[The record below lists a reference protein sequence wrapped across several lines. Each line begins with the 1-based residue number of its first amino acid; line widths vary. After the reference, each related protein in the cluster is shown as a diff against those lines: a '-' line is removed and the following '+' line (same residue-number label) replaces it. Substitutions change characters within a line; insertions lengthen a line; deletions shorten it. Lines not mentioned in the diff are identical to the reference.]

1 MNGCHV
7 VPLPTEEAIA
17 SLVAR
22 WNLTEE
28 MARRRWQ
35 RELVSAVAHRHCHQT
50 AKGQPMPNTGPI
62 TFTLGEVS
70 TYYAARVPH
79 LKQRRAAE
87 WRGACP
93 IHHGKN
99 DNFAVDPVTGRWFCH
114 STCGRGG
121 DLLEL
126 EAALTGGGFPTRKAE
141 VFRLVGRIEPEY
153 RRNATHT
160 NGNSAGTAPTKPTKP
175 TGTADGWRE
184 MARYPYVD
192 RDGSLLFEVVRY
204 LKPDGTKTFIQVRPS
219 GVEAAGTTDPERT
232 GGVEAGGI
240 VVGLDAGK
248 YLPDPK
254 AARATGKPTWKRA
267 AEHVDYHGA
276 EYRFRDCPRVPY
288 RLLNVLK
295 AETVYLPEGEKDVHT
310 LEGWGVAASCN
321 PGGSG
326 NSHLYAGWG
335 DYFRDQHI
343 VILPDNDG
351 PGRKHAAAVAAA
363 LLSVAASVRIVELS
377 GLPAK
382 GDVTDWRDAGGTF
395 ERFRELTGAAAP
407 MDAAALSELRARWG
421 LADEQPNHPAARAEA
436 ADGWPKL
443 EPIQS
448 ELPPVQAFSED
459 LLPDSLR
466 PLVADVADRMQVPM
480 DYPAVVVVLCLAGAV
495 NRRAVIQPKANDT
508 GWVIVPNLWGG
519 IIAPPGFMKSPV
531 IQAATRPLNQIQ
543 TEWRQEHEEALKDY
557 AREKEEYE
565 LRRTAWKEQYKTN
578 TKKGKAAPDRP
589 EDEPEQPK
597 LRRLIVNDA
606 TFEALHQTMSE
617 NPAGILVIRDE
628 LTGWWSQLDRAGREG
643 ERAFCLQAWN
653 GDTGHTI
660 DRIGRGTIHVE
671 ACCMSMLGGIQP
683 GRLRSYLVDALE
695 DGPSN
700 DGLIQRFQL
709 LVWPDTAPDWSYV
722 DRAPDAVSE
731 QQGARVFRKLVELGA
746 EGPERFRFASDAQE
760 LFIEWLAELEAKI
773 RGDELHPA
781 LICHLSKY
789 RSLMPSLAA
798 LFHLAEAAAGN
809 GGADT
814 VSLGHTRKAAAWC
827 DYLESHARRVYS
839 CIVTP
844 QLRAARELADK
855 IKHRKVGT
863 DGFFSCRDVYLKGWS
878 GLDSPEAVKLASE
891 VLQDAG
897 WVRDLSGESGPF
909 GGRPSNRYEVNPGV
923 WE

>member
-1 MNGCHV
+1 MNS
-7 VPLPTEEAIA
+7 AI
-17 SLVAR
+17 
-22 WNLTEE
+22 
-28 MARRRWQ
+28 Q
-35 RELVSAVAHRHCHQT
+35 
-50 AKGQPMPNTGPI
+50 
-62 TFTLGEVS
+62 FTPGEIS
-70 TYYAARVPH
+70 SYYAARVPH

-99 DNFAVDPVTGRWFCH
+99 DNFAVEPDTGRWFCH

-121 DLLEL
+121 DILEL
-126 EAALTGGGFPTRKAE
+126 EAALNGGDFPTRKAE
-141 VFRLVGRIEPEY
+141 VFWLVGRIEPEY
-153 RRNATHT
+153 RHNGNRT
-160 NGNSAGTAPTKPTKP
+160 NGNSAGTAPTKT
-175 TGTADGWRE
+175 TRSTNTAGGWRE
-184 MARYPYVD
+184 MARYPYVN

-204 LKPDGTKTFIQVRPS
+204 LKADGTKTFIQVRPS

-248 YLPDPK
+248 YLPDNR
-254 AARATGKPTWKRA
+254 AARATRKTTWKRA
-267 AEHVDYHGA
+267 ADYTDYDGA
-276 EYRFRDCPRVPY
+276 EYRFRNCPRVPY
-288 RLLNVLK
+288 RLLKLLNS
-295 AETVYLPEGEKDVHT
+295 ETVYLPEGEKDVHT
-310 LEGWGVAASCN
+310 LEGWGLVASCN

-326 NSHLYAGWG
+326 NSMLYAGWA
-335 DYFRDQHI
+335 DYFRDRHI
-343 VILPDNDG
+343 VILPDNDA

-363 LLSVAASVRIVELS
+363 LLSVAASVRIVELP

-395 ERFRELTGAAAP
+395 ERFRELTEAAVV

-421 LADEQPNHPAARAEA
+421 LVEDKPRHQARGVA
-436 ADGWPKL
+436 ADDWPKP

-459 LLPDSLR
+459 LLPDSFR
-466 PLVADVADRMQVPM
+466 PLVADVTDRMQVPM
-480 DYPAVVVVLCLAGAV
+480 DYPAVVMVLCLAGAV

-543 TEWRQEHEEALKDY
+543 TEWRQEHEEALTDH

-565 LRRTAWKEQYKTN
+565 LRRAAWKEQYKAAS
-578 TKKGKAAPDRP
+578 KKGNTAPDRP
-589 EDEPEQPK
+589 EDEPEEPK

-617 NPAGILVIRDE
+617 NPVGILVIRDE

-709 LVWPDTAPDWSYV
+709 LVWPDTAPDWNYV
-722 DRAPDAVSE
+722 DRAPDAASE
-731 QQGARVFRKLVELGA
+731 QQAARVFHKLVELNA
-746 EGPERFRFASDAQE
+746 KDPARLRFATDGQE

-781 LICHLSKY
+781 LVSHLSKY
-789 RSLMPSLAA
+789 RKLMPALAV
-798 LFHLAEAAAGN
+798 LFHLAETAAGN
-809 GGADT
+809 GDADT
-814 VSLGHTRKAAAWC
+814 VSLRHAQQAAAWC
-827 DYLESHARRVYS
+827 EYLESHARRVYS

-863 DGFFSCRDVYLKGWS
+863 DRFFSCRDVYLKGWS
-878 GLDSPEAVKLASE
+878 GLDSPEAVKQAAE

-897 WVRDLSGESGPF
+897 WVRDVCGESSDPLGR
-909 GGRPSNRYEVNPGV
+909 GRPSNRYEVNPGV

>member
-1 MNGCHV
+1 
-7 VPLPTEEAIA
+7 
-17 SLVAR
+17 
-22 WNLTEE
+22 
-28 MARRRWQ
+28 MAD
-35 RELVSAVAHRHCHQT
+35 SA
-50 AKGQPMPNTGPI
+50 I
-62 TFTLGEVS
+62 TFTSGEVS

-79 LKQRRAAE
+79 LKQRREAE

-93 IHHGKN
+93 IHRGKN
-99 DNFAVDPVTGRWFCH
+99 DNFAVEPDTGRWFCH

-121 DLLEL
+121 DILEL
-126 EAALTGGGFPTRKAE
+126 EAALTGGDFPTRKAE
-141 VFRLVGRIEPEY
+141 VFRLVGRTEP
-153 RRNATHT
+153 T
-160 NGNSAGTAPTKPTKP
+160 NGHRTGRILADSIGTAPTKPTKP
-175 TGTADGWRE
+175 TSAAGGWRE

-192 RDGSLLFEVVRY
+192 RGGGLLFEVIRY

-232 GGVEAGGI
+232 GGVQIGGI

-248 YLPDPK
+248 YLPDDK

-267 AEHVDYHGA
+267 ADHTDYDGA

-288 RLLNVLK
+288 RLPKVLK

-310 LEGWGVAASCN
+310 LEAWGLVASCN

-326 NSHLYAGWG
+326 NSGLYAGWAE
-335 DYFRDQHI
+335 YFRNRHI
-343 VILPDNDG
+343 VILPDNDE
-351 PGRKHAAAVAAA
+351 PGRKHAAVAAA
-363 LLSVAASVRIVELS
+363 ALVNVAASVRIVELP

-382 GDVTDWRDAGGTF
+382 GDVTDWREAGGTF
-395 ERFRELTGAAAP
+395 ERFLELTEAAAV
-407 MDAAALSELRARWG
+407 MNAAALPELRARAG
-421 LADEQPNHPAARAEA
+421 LADESPRHQARAQAVDE
-436 ADGWPKL
+436 WPKP

-448 ELPPVQAFSED
+448 ELPPVEAFSED
-459 LLPDSLR
+459 LLPDSFC
-466 PLVADVADRMQVPM
+466 PLVADVTERMQVPM
-480 DYPAVVVVLCLAGAV
+480 DYPAVVMVLCLAGAV

-543 TEWRQEHEEALKDY
+543 TEWRHGHEEALTNY

-565 LRRTAWKEQYKTN
+565 LRRAAWKEQYKAAS
-578 TKKGKAAPDRP
+578 KKGSAAPDRP
-589 EDEPEQPK
+589 EDEPEEPK

-709 LVWPDTAPDWSYV
+709 LVWPDTAPDWNYV
-722 DRAPDAVSE
+722 DRAPDAASE
-731 QQGARVFRKLVELGA
+731 ERAARVFRKLVELDA
-746 EGPERFRFASDAQE
+746 ESPARFRFASDAQE

-781 LICHLSKY
+781 VISHLSKY
-789 RSLMPSLAA
+789 RKLMPALAV
-798 LFHLAEAAAGN
+798 LFELADAAAGD
-809 GGADT
+809 GGTDT
-814 VSLGHTRKAAAWC
+814 VSLRHARRAAAWC
-827 DYLESHARRVYS
+827 GYLESHARRVYS

-855 IKHRKVGT
+855 IKHRRVGT
-863 DGFFSCRDVYLKGWS
+863 DRFFSCRDVYLKGWS
-878 GLDSPEAVKLASE
+878 GLDSPEAVKQAAE

-897 WVRDLSGESGPF
+897 WVRDLSAESGPF

>member
-1 MNGCHV
+1 M
-7 VPLPTEEAIA
+7 AA
-17 SLVAR
+17 SA
-22 WNLTEE
+22 
-28 MARRRWQ
+28 
-35 RELVSAVAHRHCHQT
+35 
-50 AKGQPMPNTGPI
+50 I
-62 TFTLGEVS
+62 TFTSGEVS

-79 LKQRRAAE
+79 LKKRRAAE

-93 IHHGKN
+93 IHQGKN
-99 DNFAVDPVTGRWFCH
+99 DSFAVEPDTGRWFCH

-121 DLLEL
+121 DILEL
-126 EAALTGGGFPTRKAE
+126 EAALTGGDFPTRKAE
-141 VFRLVGRIEPEY
+141 VFRLVGRIEPDY
-153 RRNATHT
+153 RHNGTRT
-160 NGNSAGTAPTKPTKP
+160 NGNSAGTAPTKTTKS
-175 TGTADGWRE
+175 THTAGGWRE
-184 MARYPYVD
+184 VARYPYVD
-192 RDGSLLFEVVRY
+192 RDGCLLFEVVRY

-248 YLPDPK
+248 YLPDDR
-254 AARATGKPTWKRA
+254 AARATGKTTWKRA
-267 AEHVDYHGA
+267 ADYTDYDGA
-276 EYRFRDCPRVPY
+276 EYRFRVCPRVPY
-288 RLLNVLK
+288 RLPKVLN
-295 AETVYLPEGEKDVHT
+295 AEAVYLPEGEKDVHT
-310 LEGWGVAASCN
+310 LEGWGLVASCN

-326 NSHLYAGWG
+326 NSTLYAGWT
-335 DYFRDQHI
+335 DYFRGRHV

-363 LLSVAASVRIVELS
+363 LLNTAASVRIMELP
-377 GLPAK
+377 GLAAK

-395 ERFRELTGAAAP
+395 ERFRELTEAAAP
-407 MDAAALSELRARWG
+407 MDAAALSGLRVRWG
-421 LADEQPNHPAARAEA
+421 LVEDEARYQARAEA
-436 ADGWPKL
+436 ADDWPKP

-448 ELPPVQAFSED
+448 ELPPVEAFSED
-459 LLPDSLR
+459 LLPDSFR
-466 PLVADVADRMQVPM
+466 PLVADVTERMQVPM
-480 DYPAVVVVLCLAGAV
+480 DYPAVVMVLCLAGAV

-565 LRRTAWKEQYKTN
+565 LRRAAWKEQYKAAS
-578 TKKGKAAPDRP
+578 KKGNTAPGRP
-589 EDEPEQPK
+589 EDEPEEPK

-683 GRLRSYLVDALE
+683 GRLRSYMVDALE

-722 DRAPDAVSE
+722 DRAPDAASE
-731 QQGARVFRKLVELGA
+731 QQAARVFRKLVELDA
-746 EGPERFRFASDAQE
+746 ENPARFRFAPDAQE
-760 LFIEWLAELEAKI
+760 LFIEWLAELETKI

-781 LICHLSKY
+781 LVSHLSKY
-789 RSLMPSLAA
+789 RKLMPALAV
-798 LFHLAEAAAGN
+798 LFHLAETAAGN
-809 GGADT
+809 GAADT
-814 VSLGHTRKAAAWC
+814 VSLRHAQQAAAWC
-827 DYLESHARRVYS
+827 EYLESHARRVYS

-863 DGFFSCRDVYLKGWS
+863 ERFFSCRDVYLKGWS
-878 GLDSPEAVKLASE
+878 GLDSPEAVKQAAE

-897 WVRDLSGESGPF
+897 WVRDVCGESSDPLGR
-909 GGRPSNRYEVNPGV
+909 GRPSNRYEVNPGV